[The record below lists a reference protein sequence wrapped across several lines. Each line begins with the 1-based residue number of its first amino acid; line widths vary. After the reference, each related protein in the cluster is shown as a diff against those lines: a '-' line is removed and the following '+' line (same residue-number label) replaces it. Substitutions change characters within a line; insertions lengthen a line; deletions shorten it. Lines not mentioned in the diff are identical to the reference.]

1 MRIVSLLPSATEMVH
16 ALGLGSDLVGVTH
29 ECDFP
34 PGVQELPHLTSTLLP
49 EGASSSEIDVLV
61 RERLKT
67 DGALYELDLEELKNL
82 EPDLIVTQAL
92 CDVCAVAE
100 SEVQAAACS
109 LPKTPAILNLEP
121 ETIAEVFDALRQLG
135 SVAGIPDHAE
145 DVIGVLT
152 RRVDAVVSRSQAIQ
166 KRHKVAFL
174 EWLDPLFSCGHWN
187 PELVDMA
194 GGIERLG
201 QAGKPS
207 RTLDWMEVI
216 AWQPEVIFIA
226 CCGFDLPRTLEELS
240 GSSGISCWPELPAVE
255 SGRVYVTDGSQ
266 FFNRPGPRLVDSLE
280 ILAHALHPEVHP
292 LPPGLSQDLAQP
304 SLLPNY

>member
-1 MRIVSLLPSATEMVH
+1 M
-16 ALGLGSDLVGVTH
+16 
-29 ECDFP
+29 
-34 PGVQELPHLTSTLLP
+34 
-49 EGASSSEIDVLV
+49 
-61 RERLKT
+61 
-67 DGALYELDLEELKNL
+67 
-82 EPDLIVTQAL
+82 
-92 CDVCAVAE
+92 
-100 SEVQAAACS
+100 
-109 LPKTPAILNLEP
+109 NLEP
-121 ETIAEVFDALRQLG
+121 ETLAEVFDALRQLG
-135 SVAGIPDHAE
+135 SVTGIPDHAE

-152 RRVDAVVSRSQAIQ
+152 RRVDTVVSRSQAVQ

-174 EWLDPLFSCGHWN
+174 EWLDPLFSCGHWT
-187 PELVDMA
+187 PELVEMA

-201 QAGKPS
+201 QVGQPS
-207 RTLDWMEVI
+207 RILDWMEMI

-266 FFNRPGPRLVDSLE
+266 FFSRPGPRLVDSLE

-304 SLLPNY
+304 SLLPSY

>member
-34 PGVQELPHLTSTLLP
+34 PGVEELPHLTSTLLP
-49 EGASSSEIDVLV
+49 EGASSSEIDALV

-67 DGALYELDLEELKNL
+67 DGALYKLDLEELRNL

-109 LPKTPAILNLEP
+109 LPNTPAILNLEP
-121 ETIAEVFDALRQLG
+121 ETLAEVFDALRQLG
-135 SVAGIPDHAE
+135 SVTGIPDHAE

-152 RRVDAVVSRSQAIQ
+152 RRVDAVVSRSQVVQ

-174 EWLDPLFSCGHWN
+174 EWIDPLFSCGHWT
-187 PELVDMA
+187 PELVEMA

-201 QAGKPS
+201 QVGQPS
-207 RTLDWMEVI
+207 RILDWMEVI

-266 FFNRPGPRLVDSLE
+266 FFSRPGPRLVDSLE

-304 SLLPNY
+304 SLLPSY